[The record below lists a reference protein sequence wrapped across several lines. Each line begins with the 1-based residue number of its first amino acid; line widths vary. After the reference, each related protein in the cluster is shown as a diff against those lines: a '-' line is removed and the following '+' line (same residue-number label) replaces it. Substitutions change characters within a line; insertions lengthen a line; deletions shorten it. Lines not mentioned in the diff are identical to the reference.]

1 LKYGKKL
8 TPLLYIYLFLVIA
21 YKKVIISSK
30 CRKITPRGYELFINY
45 LNHLRS
51 VGKRHFTF
59 GQLVDELKIS
69 VNSAKSG
76 LYRLK
81 RQGNLISPY
90 KGLYVIVPPEHQP
103 QGSIPAEDL
112 VVILMDHLGAD
123 YYVSLLSA
131 AMYHGAAH
139 QKPASFQVIS
149 NKHIK
154 HPLEFG
160 QIKVEF
166 TYKKRITGLPTKNY
180 TVSTGYLRVATPE
193 LTAMDLLLYINKS
206 GGLNHIATVL
216 SELIEVIDAD
226 KIIQLAEM
234 QEGKAWVQRLGY
246 IIEKIDSMEEDKAK
260 EIVYTLGRYL
270 SNKRMTFVPLASEM
284 PRTHSTRSRKW
295 MVIENT
301 TIESDL

>member
-1 LKYGKKL
+1 MFY
-8 TPLLYIYLFLVIA
+8 
-21 YKKVIISSK
+21 
-30 CRKITPRGYELFINY
+30 NY

-51 VGKRHFTF
+51 LGKRHFTF
-59 GQLVDELKIS
+59 EQLLNDLKIS

-90 KGLYVIVPPEHQP
+90 KGLYIIVPPEHQP

-112 VVILMDHLGAD
+112 VPILMNHVGAD

-131 AMYHGAAH
+131 AMYYGAAH
-139 QKPASFQVIS
+139 QKPASFQIIS

-160 QIKVEF
+160 QIKVEL
-166 TYKKRITGLPTKNY
+166 TYKKQITGLPTKNY
-180 TVSTGYLRVATPE
+180 TVSTGYLKVATPE

-206 GGLNHIATVL
+206 GGLNHIATVI
-216 SELIEVIDAD
+216 SELIEVMDAD
-226 KIIQLAEM
+226 KIIKLAEI
-234 QEGKAWVQRLGY
+234 QGEKAWVQRLGY
-246 IIEKIDSMEEDKAK
+246 IIEKIDSMEEDKSK
-260 EIVYTLGRYL
+260 EIVYKLEQYL
-270 SNKRMTFVPLASEM
+270 VNKGMVFIPLASEI
-284 PRTHSTRSRKW
+284 PRTHSARSKKW
-295 MVIENT
+295 MIIENT